1 MLQHHRSPNLVPPM
15 QTDTNMLI
23 KVHTQINCVLMQGK
37 SQMTWISPLPR
48 PFYQSPNLIYT
59 THTHVKKC
67 PWYHIVLR
75 QKAVIGRQALWSHP
89 RWVFI
94 AKVKDRCC
102 VWWLASGWRLMV
114 SLICRIIS
122 EKRVRRCRFGA
133 YYCVCVCVY
142 ACSIG
147 VGLWVCVHKSMFVWV
162 ATPVLEPSHLLIRN
176 YEHEVSSIYWNIRCC
191 GLVNIWI
198 SDGIVAVHSVL
209 PDSAQLD
216 FVRSVQGVVHNHNDW
231 KGLRCYAAL

>member
-1 MLQHHRSPNLVPPM
+1 MHIVYFTLHLLIRLHAKSSRLITHPTYDMLQHHRSPNLVPPM

-59 THTHVKKC
+59 THTHVQKC

-133 YYCVCVCVY
+133 YYCVCVCVCLQHWCRVVSVC
-142 ACSIG
+142 AQ
-147 VGLWVCVHKSMFVWV
+147 VHVCVGGNTS
-162 ATPVLEPSHLLIRN
+162 AGTEPSANKELWAWSEQHLLK
-176 YEHEVSSIYWNIRCC
+176 H
-191 GLVNIWI
+191 
-198 SDGIVAVHSVL
+198 
-209 PDSAQLD
+209 QM
-216 FVRSVQGVVHNHNDW
+216 
-231 KGLRCYAAL
+231 LRFS